1 MAMAA
6 RRWLSTPSASSSSR
20 VMRASSVGLV
30 APRAFSVTVPAGAV
44 PVMKDGAQVYQHVC
58 QGCHMAEGQGAHG
71 AGAYPALSTN
81 PKLGAKVYPVYMV
94 ASGQGGM
101 PGFKKYMDDQQ
112 IAAVVNYVRT
122 HFGNQYPDT
131 VTAEEVRVL
140 TQR

>member
-1 MAMAA
+1 MRTTMTTAVLLGLMSSAA
-6 RRWLSTPSASSSSR
+6 AFASDPLILSTSDQFEEQTGEA
-20 VMRASSVGLV
+20 L
-30 APRAFSVTVPAGAV
+30 FN
-44 PVMKDGAQVYQHVC
+44 QVC

-71 AGAYPALSTN
+71 AGAYPALASN

-122 HFGNQYPDT
+122 HFGNQYADT
-131 VTAEEVRVL
+131 VTVEEVRVL

>member
-1 MAMAA
+1 MRTIMSTAVLWGLMGSATAFAA
-6 RRWLSTPSASSSSR
+6 DAPILSTSGKFEEQTGEA
-20 VMRASSVGLV
+20 L
-30 APRAFSVTVPAGAV
+30 FS
-44 PVMKDGAQVYQHVC
+44 QVC
-58 QGCHMAEGQGAHG
+58 QGCHMAQGQGAHG